1 MYGRGREKGTEKRHK
16 GIFLSDRTFYID
28 CGCGYMNTLV
38 IIHEGF
44 PFKWVNH
51 VLWKAQHY
59 EEKRRKK
66 RDWERDTGVFRV
78 CWGWCEKREEEKYE
92 ENISKIKCPAV
103 AMRDGVGGV
112 KINF

>member
-51 VLWKAQHY
+51 VLWKA
-59 EEKRRKK
+59 
-66 RDWERDTGVFRV
+66 
-78 CWGWCEKREEEKYE
+78 
-92 ENISKIKCPAV
+92 
-103 AMRDGVGGV
+103 
-112 KINF
+112 